1 MKILFYTPFKPLGH
15 SRPSGDQVTARDLQ
29 RYLAAGGHRITAA
42 SDLRCRWI
50 YWRPWL
56 WPRLLGEYR
65 RSVRNHH
72 GRGTDLWLTYHC
84 YYKAPDLL
92 GPPAARRLKIPYVIF
107 QGIYSTKRRRR
118 LKTWPG
124 FLLNRKVLCS
134 ADHVFT
140 NKKVDLYNLQRLLPP
155 GRLTYITP
163 GLYPPDFAFDAA
175 ARGQLRRQWD
185 VGAIPVI
192 FAAAM
197 FRPDVKTE
205 GLQWVI
211 RACGR
216 LQRRQCS
223 FRLVIAGDGKERK
236 KLQQL
241 ASKQAPGAVRFV
253 GKIRRDQMY
262 RYYSA
267 ADVFAFPGINE
278 SLGMVF
284 LEAQCCRLPV
294 VAFDNAGVPEA
305 VQNGKTG
312 ILVPMFDLNSFAG
325 AIEALLRDPQRRRRM
340 GRAAAA
346 YVREHHDINKNYRR
360 LELALENIVGQ
371 RHVSGRTAS

>member
-1 MKILFYTPFKPLGH
+1 MNLLFYTPFKPLDH
-15 SRPSGDQVTARDLQ
+15 ARPSGDLATAIGLR
-29 RYLAAGGHRITAA
+29 RYLEKKGHHVTPV

-50 YWRPWL
+50 YWRPWI
-56 WPRLLGEYR
+56 WPRWLREYKR
-65 RSVRNHH
+65 VVKTYCPRNM
-72 GRGTDLWLTYHC
+72 DLWFTYHS

-92 GPPAARRLKIPYVIF
+92 GPLAARRIKIPYVIF

-124 FLLNRKVLCS
+124 FVLNKKVLCA
-134 ADHVFT
+134 ADLVFT
-140 NKKVDLYNLQRLLPP
+140 NKKVDLHNLKRLLPP
-155 GRLTYITP
+155 ERVTYVTP
-163 GLYPPDFAFDAA
+163 GISLPDFRFDAA
-175 ARGQLRRQWD
+175 ARNELRGRW
-185 VGAIPVI
+185 GAGDDPVV

-205 GLQWVI
+205 GLKWVI
-211 RACGR
+211 RACGQ
-216 LQRRQCS
+216 LQQQGRH
-223 FRLVIAGDGKERK
+223 FKLVIAGDGREK
-236 KLQQL
+236 KTLQRL
-241 ASKQAPGAVRFV
+241 AEKQMPGGAMFV
-253 GKIRRDQMY
+253 GKIPRRQMY

-312 ILVPMFDLNSFAG
+312 ILVPKYALPPFAD
-325 AIEALLRDPQRRRRM
+325 AIATLLADRNLRQQM

-346 YVREHHDINKNYRR
+346 YVRENHDLNKNYRI
-360 LELALENIVGQ
+360 LEMELEKIATCRQ
-371 RHVSGRTAS
+371 RG